1 MVPLCSKG
9 EYYLC
14 CCSHFTVKET
24 EAQVNLPKV
33 IYPVRQYIYVIY
45 ADILAP

>member
-9 EYYLC
+9 EYCLF

-33 IYPVRQYIYVIY
+33 IHPARQCVHVIY